1 MLRNA
6 QGDIRVLDTQLL
18 PNKISGPLAR
28 PDMGDE
34 AEGPRGGMK
43 RIGIVGAGLSGRL
56 VALNLLRSAS
66 PKRRVSILMFDRGD
80 ERYMGP
86 AYSGES
92 DCLLLNVPAGRL
104 GAFSSDPEHFVKWL
118 ERRGTPVGEW
128 DFLPRLLY
136 REYVLALLHEAVEKQ
151 AQAAKLEHVRGEVID
166 LASEQEDGVTLH
178 VSGRAPF
185 SVDKAVLALGNF
197 PPRHPEIQ
205 TSRSLRSERYV
216 HNPWSR
222 GALDDLSEH
231 DTVLLIGTGQTT
243 VDLVSMLHRRGHLG
257 QLVAISR
264 KGWLPLAHR
273 GFASYPSFFHEIRDS
288 RSVLEICR
296 VVRKHLETTGID
308 RRSVIDSLR
317 PHTQTIWRS
326 LPEQEKRRFVRHLFR
341 SWEIIRSR
349 IPPESE
355 SLIDALRASGQL
367 RILAGRIYD
376 LVETESGMEIHFI
389 RRGSQTPGVELA
401 ARVINC
407 IGPESD
413 YRKIDDPLVKNLLR
427 RGLVRPGP
435 AQIGIDALPH
445 NGAIVGERG
454 TISKEL
460 FTLGSTMKGVLW
472 EVLAVQEIRAQAE
485 KLAQVLLGK
494 KPQEHAAS

>member
-1 MLRNA
+1 
-6 QGDIRVLDTQLL
+6 
-18 PNKISGPLAR
+18 
-28 PDMGDE
+28 
-34 AEGPRGGMK
+34 
-43 RIGIVGAGLSGRL
+43 
-56 VALNLLRSAS
+56 
-66 PKRRVSILMFDRGD
+66 
-80 ERYMGP
+80 
-86 AYSGES
+86 
-92 DCLLLNVPAGRL
+92 
-104 GAFSSDPEHFVKWL
+104 
-118 ERRGTPVGEW
+118 
-128 DFLPRLLY
+128 
-136 REYVLALLHEAVEKQ
+136 
-151 AQAAKLEHVRGEVID
+151 
-166 LASEQEDGVTLH
+166 
-178 VSGRAPF
+178 
-185 SVDKAVLALGNF
+185 
-197 PPRHPEIQ
+197 
-205 TSRSLRSERYV
+205 
-216 HNPWSR
+216 
-222 GALDDLSEH
+222 
-231 DTVLLIGTGQTT
+231 
-243 VDLVSMLHRRGHLG
+243 
-257 QLVAISR
+257 
-264 KGWLPLAHR
+264 
-273 GFASYPSFFHEIRDS
+273 
-288 RSVLEICR
+288 LEICR